1 MSSLVRGFLGER
13 RKRMVGTLMQYIEA
27 EINPLLDD
35 RRKRMLRQKVLGAS
49 NEYHDS
55 AVDLINAAV
64 DDSSMMNEEALRVIA
79 RVDTELTR
87 IRRDRNARAL
97 EEESQD
103 GDPATPD

>member
-1 MSSLVRGFLGER
+1 MSLVRGFLAER
-13 RKRMVGTLMQYIEA
+13 RKRMVGTLMNYIEA

-64 DDSSMMNEEALRVIA
+64 DDSSMVNEEAFRLIA

-87 IRRDRNARAL
+87 IRRDRNARAG
-97 EEESQD
+97 EEGLD
-103 GDPATPD
+103 ADDPATAD